1 MLPQGLIQ
9 NAIGSAIQVELKTG
23 EIIVGALE
31 STDTW
36 MNLIVK
42 AATHYREGE
51 RTAKRIERTYI
62 RGNNVRLLSPV
73 LSLFII
79 TLTFFR
85 VDQIPEHST

>member
-23 EIIVGALE
+23 EIIVGTLE

-51 RTAKRIERTYI
+51 ERAKRIERTYI
-62 RGNNVRLLSPV
+62 RGNNVR
-73 LSLFII
+73 SLFDFAIV
-79 TLTFFR
+79 LNKG
-85 VDQIPEHST
+85 